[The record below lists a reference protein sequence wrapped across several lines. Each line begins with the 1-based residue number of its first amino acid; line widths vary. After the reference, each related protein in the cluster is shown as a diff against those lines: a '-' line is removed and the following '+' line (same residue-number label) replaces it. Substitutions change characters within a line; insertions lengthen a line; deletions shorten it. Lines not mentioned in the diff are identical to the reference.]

1 MNIVFPSNT
10 TEIINDI
17 RNAVGRLADFYY
29 VYSSQ
34 PCPSGACHLDPI
46 TNTSTNSWCTICSG
60 NYWIPLYIK
69 FPILAH
75 VTWGGSDMASWQT
88 GGMIFDGD
96 CTLQIAYSGG
106 IEDLVDKTRYVVV
119 DNKTMEIKKMA
130 LRGFQGLNRVIITL
144 IEKED

>member
-1 MNIVFPSNT
+1 
-10 TEIINDI
+10 
-17 RNAVGRLADFYY
+17 
-29 VYSSQ
+29 
-34 PCPSGACHLDPI
+34 
-46 TNTSTNSWCTICSG
+46 
-60 NYWIPLYIK
+60 
-69 FPILAH
+69 
-75 VTWGGSDMASWQT
+75 MASWQT